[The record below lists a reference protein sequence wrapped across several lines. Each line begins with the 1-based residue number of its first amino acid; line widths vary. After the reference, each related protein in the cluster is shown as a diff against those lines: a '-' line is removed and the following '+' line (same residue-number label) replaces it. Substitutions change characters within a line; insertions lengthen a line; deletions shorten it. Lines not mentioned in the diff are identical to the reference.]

1 GILAAVVPA
10 FVYRTMGGWFEDHSL
25 GFLWMVVGFAFLA
38 RAMKSEKVSS
48 SVLFNSLAAVSFFVL
63 MFYTWAAYIL
73 IPPIVAIYFV
83 LLTYSDAVKPSLQQ
97 FFSEKPVRKKYFF
110 FILSVFVLL
119 ATIPM
124 LVWVNPSGFPDGG
137 AKNSFGLFQWGVEA
151 AIAFSLGFLVLL
163 LLGEKARKT
172 VRESRSLLLA
182 TSFATG
188 IVLWFFASPSLA
200 IVLFFF
206 SLGLYPSLGFH
217 SDFSTVFSRVKYRA
231 ALVAGVIVLFVVLG
245 FIAKTDLG
253 IGVLAYRLGETFAI
267 DSCDQRLEQTGVTSA
282 LTGEQS
288 PGCRYWFNK
297 YSFLV
302 FFPFLALA
310 LIPYKVFTEKGRRA
324 DFLLLAWVLVTMYFA
339 YRQLKATYYFGLPV
353 AASTAYVLAHFRSR
367 LSGVYSANFFAF
379 TTLLVLLGGI
389 GAGMFFI
396 TTNSPSIHPG
406 DDLDKVISWLRG
418 NTPQESTKIVNWWGI
433 GHIVSMLSERAVL
446 SDNRQSLLHYAGDIY
461 LAQSE
466 EEAVQKMRELKA
478 THVLVSYGDLA
489 GIESIAQYTYQRLD
503 DPRVQN
509 YSAL

>member
-1 GILAAVVPA
+1 
-10 FVYRTMGGWFEDHSL
+10 
-25 GFLWMVVGFAFLA
+25 
-38 RAMKSEKVSS
+38 
-48 SVLFNSLAAVSFFVL
+48 
-63 MFYTWAAYIL
+63 
-73 IPPIVAIYFV
+73 
-83 LLTYSDAVKPSLQQ
+83 
-97 FFSEKPVRKKYFF
+97 
-110 FILSVFVLL
+110 
-119 ATIPM
+119 
-124 LVWVNPSGFPDGG
+124 
-137 AKNSFGLFQWGVEA
+137 
-151 AIAFSLGFLVLL
+151 
-163 LLGEKARKT
+163 EKARKT

-509 YSAL
+509 YSALFVTCSPAGSDGVNCGGADFSRIDYLSLKTWSDVPFDFVAGAYPRFFYSIPSDGILLVAGPVVSDDGRGGAVVGRPESGVPTNNTLLLRLLIEDESLRHFNLVFKSGEYKLYEFLEEPKPLPEPVTEPVPEPLTEPPAEPGSEAGGDANT